1 MSRAPRGPLQLVHGE
16 TVIATAI
23 AFYPPHIGNG
33 CQSQEVGDMLFVNN
47 PSENGH
53 VSGYSLMP
61 GSVGLGSSLAA
72 GTYRRAKPSDK
83 HYLMTAQEWDRYQPE
98 RFVRFLFNI
107 PFTQQLL
114 FACLITPILIG
125 KFA

>member
-1 MSRAPRGPLQLVHGE
+1 MSREPRGPLQLVHGE
-16 TVIATAI
+16 TVIATDI

-33 CQSQEVGDMLFVNN
+33 AQSQNIGDMMLVNN
-47 PSENGH
+47 PYDNGH
-53 VSGYSLMP
+53 VGGISLMP
-61 GSVGLGSSLAA
+61 GSIGLGNSLAP

-83 HYLMTAQEWDRYQPE
+83 HYRMTAREWDRYQPE